1 MTWWFVED
9 MIWDGNGHLEIRM
22 WRGVRVSG
30 DYRTVKE
37 WVLHKE
43 KQRKV
48 LVKEEDWKWKW
59 KWKRNR
65 MEGEDDIGGWVLEFL
80 LRSPPAVASNNLI
93 KNVFRFIP
101 VSDANSRL
109 KKTLL
114 LRTLQDHLSTLSI
127 NESLLK
133 TLELLE
139 ELLRR
144 DASPVTATM
153 TAAYCAVAV
162 DCTLKYLRVNLH
174 HHNSAYLRAVNR
186 IWRAR
191 VSHMNGSGSREG
203 SLLFSAE
210 LERWRSDIEASLS
223 DSQVRERL
231 ASKYDRKDAIM
242 KLKALLAEAWTDLGP
257 SFLRLAA
264 SMHGSRAPQRQE
276 GEIQKCSSAAAENLR
291 LTIDLEK
298 VGDCIFGELQ
308 MLAKDFQLNSF
319 EENEEAPTEKQSGE
333 ADVSGSLGINNN
345 EADPME
351 KDRTSI
357 PQNCDRRPSL
367 MEKNITARV
376 FEWDDSID
384 GGTSNYASRFNL
396 PTPKR
401 RPLSPLKIYKP
412 TSITKRRKGKKW
424 SQLEE
429 ETLRTGVDKFG
440 RGNWKLILNSHK
452 DIFEER
458 TEVDL
463 KDKWRNMTRYG
474 CK

>member
-1 MTWWFVED
+1 
-9 MIWDGNGHLEIRM
+9 
-22 WRGVRVSG
+22 
-30 DYRTVKE
+30 
-37 WVLHKE
+37 
-43 KQRKV
+43 
-48 LVKEEDWKWKW
+48 
-59 KWKRNR
+59 
-65 MEGEDDIGGWVLEFL
+65 MEGEDDIGRWVLEFL
-80 LRSPPAVASNNLI
+80 LRNPPALAGNNLI
-93 KNVFRFIP
+93 KNVFRRIS
-101 VSDANSRL
+101 VSDANSL
-109 KKTLL
+109 IKKTIL
-114 LRTLQDHLSTLSI
+114 LRSLRDHLSTLSI
-127 NESLLK
+127 NDSLLN
-133 TLELLE
+133 TLEHLE

-162 DCTLKYLRVNLH
+162 DCTLKFLQVNLH

-191 VSHMNGSGSREG
+191 VPRMNGSDSREG

-210 LERWRSDIEASLS
+210 LERWSSDFEASLS

-231 ASKYDRKDAIM
+231 ASIDARKDSIM
-242 KLKALLAEAWTDLGP
+242 KLEAFLAEAWADLGP
-257 SFLRLAA
+257 SFLQLAA
-264 SMHGSRAPQRQE
+264 SLHASRAPQHQE
-276 GEIQKCSSAAAENLR
+276 GEIQMCSSAAAENLH
-291 LTIDLEK
+291 LTTTNEVEK
-298 VGDCIFGELQ
+298 VGDCISGELQ
-308 MLAKDFQLNSF
+308 MLAKDSLLNSF
-319 EENEEAPTEKQSGE
+319 EGNEEAPTEKQSGE
-333 ADVSGSLGINNN
+333 ADVSCSHDINNN

-376 FEWDDSID
+376 YEWDDSIDDVD

-401 RPLSPLKIYKP
+401 RTLSPLKMYKP
-412 TSITKRRKGKKW
+412 ARITKRRKVNKW

-429 ETLRTGVDKFG
+429 ETLRTAVEKFG